1 MLGSGAW
8 EPGNEA
14 RIKVLLCSLIPDP
27 SVGRLQYTNYM
38 CRRSIAKTAQCWL
51 FSPINCWML
60 FFQRSEL
67 SRLTWCHRTCYQVFL
82 VLVLQK
88 LRSKCQGTTILW
100 TNHACSQKGIY
111 WTAIAKWE
119 KWKITSLLPN
129 LLSLTGFIML
139 QVSEE
144 WARTWNNTRNK
155 RLTLLHSNMAVLHS
169 TWLYFTVPI

>member
-27 SVGRLQYTNYM
+27 TVGRLQYTNYM

-60 FFQRSEL
+60 FFQRLEL

-82 VLVLQK
+82 ALVLQK
-88 LRSKCQGTTILW
+88 LRSEGQGTTILW

-119 KWKITSLLPN
+119 KWKIMSLLPN
-129 LLSLTGFIML
+129 LVTCRFYHAASVRGVGKDVK
-139 QVSEE
+139 Q
-144 WARTWNNTRNK
+144 
-155 RLTLLHSNMAVLHS
+155 H
-169 TWLYFTVPI
+169 